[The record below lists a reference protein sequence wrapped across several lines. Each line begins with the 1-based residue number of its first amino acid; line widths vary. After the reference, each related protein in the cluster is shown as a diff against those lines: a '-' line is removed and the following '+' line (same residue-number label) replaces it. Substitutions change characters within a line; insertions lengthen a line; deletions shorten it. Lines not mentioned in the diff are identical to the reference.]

1 MVTDHSCL
9 LWLQNIR
16 NPAGRLARWAMK
28 LLAHDMNITHRK
40 GSSHLVPD
48 ALSRMFEVLSEGETE
63 NVNAIITAQTQQN
76 WYQNRIR
83 KIQETPKKYPL
94 WLVKDD
100 RLYYRYVDPVKTAI
114 TRGDD
119 EWKYVVPEA
128 DRERVLREAHED
140 VQAAH
145 LGIDK
150 TYNRLLI
157 QYFWPGMY
165 VDTVKF
171 VHPCTPCEDLKVTQQ
186 KPVGLLGE
194 RIVEKLWTVVA
205 ADLMGPLPRSRS
217 GFSFLLVIQD
227 LFTKWVE
234 IAPLRSATGP
244 KIREKLDELVVTR
257 WGTPRVFHS
266 DNGTE
271 FRNKAIAEYAR
282 DLKIHHSFSPPYRAE
297 ANPVERV
304 NRVFKSM
311 IAAYVNQDHKS

>member
-1 MVTDHSCL
+1 MPDERLFLNAERMRGRPFSDFVKTRYSVGPQYADREDTRYSL
-9 LWLQNIR
+9 PPRQSQEMFRQR
-16 NPAGRLARWAMK
+16 NPPPYNRDYRGVGPEVPYRANADPWAGENDRPGYRREREPKTNTRL
-28 LLAHDMNITHRK
+28 I
-40 GSSHLVPD
+40 
-48 ALSRMFEVLSEGETE
+48 E
-63 NVNAIITAQTQQN
+63 AI
-76 WYQNRIR
+76 
-83 KIQETPKKYPL
+83 KK
-94 WLVKDD
+94 
-100 RLYYRYVDPVKTAI
+100 
-114 TRGDD
+114 
-119 EWKYVVPEA
+119 WKYVVPEA

-165 VDTVKF
+165 VDTIKF
-171 VHPCTPCEDLKVTQQ
+171 VHQCTPCEDLKVTQRQ
-186 KPVGLLGE
+186 PVGLLGE
-194 RIVEKLWTVVA
+194 RIVEKPWTVVA
-205 ADLMGPLPRSRS
+205 ADIMGPLPRSRS

-282 DLKIHHSFSPPYRAE
+282 DPPL
-297 ANPVERV
+297 V
-304 NRVFKSM
+304 
-311 IAAYVNQDHKS
+311 